1 MRSGPHGGVPVL
13 FTWITVEGS
22 VDAAGGF
29 DLAERRVLQVDVE
42 GYLALLDAHGAKR
55 TGALVTL
62 AMRSTRHPETGQR
75 VVWGSREEMGAL
87 LGGADHGWAA
97 KAVGP
102 LLRSLEA
109 AGLLSYI
116 PAVPLGRGKGSVPPA
131 WILHDGLFSTL
142 EPVVGTPQSGSSA
155 SPVSPSP
162 FGSGHSRPGLPGS
175 GRPGTGPV
183 LERPE
188 TGLGAGQKARPVRDG
203 SSWTGQHGMNEMTS
217 SPADAGSA
225 GAGAG
230 LVDLAVRGR
239 LIAGLGE
246 LGWENPAAT
255 VDRHDPALLGAWLE
269 HIAARAA
276 AGRPLGGGFLRT
288 QLTDP
293 SGPIPPPGFVPGSQI
308 VLDPGSGALRIT
320 APPSAPAPRELS
332 TAALAACFDAAGELG
347 AVLRAQVAEHV
358 RVSCPAGA
366 SPEQRSATWRAA
378 ARTVLAEHGLL
389 DEQAVS

>member
-1 MRSGPHGGVPVL
+1 MSARSRTGVPVL

-29 DLAERRVLQVDVE
+29 DLAERRVLQIDVD

-62 AMRSTRHPETGQR
+62 AMRSSRHPETGQR

-142 EPVVGTPQSGSSA
+142 DPVVGTPQPAAPQGA
-155 SPVSPSP
+155 AGPSR
-162 FGSGHSRPGLPGS
+162 FGSGHSGSGLAGSGHEGTVPGLEG
-175 GRPGTGPV
+175 PGTGV
-183 LERPE
+183 
-188 TGLGAGQKARPVRDG
+188 GAGHRPRPVRDG
-203 SSWTGQHGMNEMTS
+203 SRAAGQHAMNGMTS
-217 SPADAGSA
+217 SPSHAGSPA
-225 GAGAG
+225 GAE

-239 LIAGLGE
+239 LIAGLGA

-269 HIAARAA
+269 RIAARAA

-288 QLTDP
+288 QLEDP
-293 SGPIPPPGFVPGSQI
+293 SGPIPPPGFVPGSRI
-308 VLDPGSGALRIT
+308 ALDPATGELAIT
-320 APPSAPAPRELS
+320 APAAPAAVREPS
-332 TAALAACFDAAGELG
+332 TADLAACFDAAGELG
-347 AVLRAQVAEHV
+347 AALRAEVAEQV
-358 RVSCPAGA
+358 RAVCPAGA

-378 ARTVLAEHGLL
+378 AAEALARHGLL
-389 DEQAVS
+389 GEQAVS